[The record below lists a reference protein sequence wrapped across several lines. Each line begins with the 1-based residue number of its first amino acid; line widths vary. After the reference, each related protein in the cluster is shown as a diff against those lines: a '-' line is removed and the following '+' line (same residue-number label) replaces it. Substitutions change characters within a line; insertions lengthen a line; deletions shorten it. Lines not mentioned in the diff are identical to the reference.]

1 MNLSELVEKNRSYR
15 RFLEKE
21 KITVQQI
28 EKWIGL
34 SRLTASGRNNQPLK
48 YIGSVNPELNA
59 GIFRLLAWAGYLTD
73 WPGPAEG
80 ERPAA
85 YIVVM
90 HDKSIS
96 ENRYCDDGIAVQT
109 ILLGAVEDGYGGCI
123 IGSVNKAKL
132 AALLQLRE
140 HLEIIWVIALG
151 KPAETVVIEEMKG
164 DDVKYWRDENQ
175 IHHVPKRALNQLI
188 LSVIP

>member
-15 RFLEKE
+15 RFREE
-21 KITVQQI
+21 ERITVQQI

-34 SRLTASGRNNQPLK
+34 SRFTASGRNNQPLK

-59 GIFRLLAWAGYLTD
+59 GIFRLLAWAGYLTN

-90 HDKSIS
+90 HDKSVS

-109 ILLGAVEDGYGGCI
+109 ILLGAVEEGYGGCI

-132 AALLQLRE
+132 ATLLQLPE
-140 HLEIIWVIALG
+140 HLEILWVIALG
-151 KPAETVVIEEMKG
+151 KPAEIVVIEEMKE

-175 IHHVPKRALNQLI
+175 IHHVPKRAISQLI
-188 LSVIP
+188 RTIIP